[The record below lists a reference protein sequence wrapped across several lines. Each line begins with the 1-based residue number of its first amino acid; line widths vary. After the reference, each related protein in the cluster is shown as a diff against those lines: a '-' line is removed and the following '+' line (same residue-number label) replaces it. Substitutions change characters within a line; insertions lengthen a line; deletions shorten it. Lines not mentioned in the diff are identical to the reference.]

1 MLKIPETDKYYMNFS
16 EYYLSELS
24 KANMLDETVID
35 AGKYVRLQKVL
46 QHHYKT
52 NQEDKK
58 LVKAHKDDVKPEE
71 RILTHEEH
79 ELRRRKAIEASKKRK
94 KMSAIMLLKKKLS
107 ELKRKTLNIQ
117 PSSIA

>member
-1 MLKIPETDKYYMNFS
+1 MLKKLETNKYYMNFS

-24 KANMLDETVID
+24 KANMLNETVID

-52 NQEDKK
+52 NQDGKK
-58 LVKAHKDDVKPEE
+58 LVKAHHDVKPEE